1 MIRDGKGVDFRAV
14 QVQPIIT
21 PLAYSERRATITW
34 PAPSRRGWLVLVF
47 ALVSLS
53 LRLTS
58 PVDVALLLFPGNKLP
73 TSTLSAWSP
82 AGSTAVV
89 VATLSLSL
97 HRRTY
102 KFKRD
107 ERKLGYF
114 LSAQDDVSSYKKER
128 ERNSFD
134 CFWAP
139 LNMLAFSASLWTVC
153 TMGRMVWKGAKPSSF
168 SWESRS
174 YPLEGDLRVLRDQ

>member
-1 MIRDGKGVDFRAV
+1 M
-14 QVQPIIT
+14 QPIIT

>member
-82 AGSTAVV
+82 AGRTAVV

-97 HRRTY
+97 STAVRTNLNGTRGNLDI
-102 KFKRD
+102 F
-107 ERKLGYF
+107 F
-114 LSAQDDVSSYKKER
+114 L
-128 ERNSFD
+128 
-134 CFWAP
+134 P
-139 LNMLAFSASLWTVC
+139 
-153 TMGRMVWKGAKPSSF
+153 RMM
-168 SWESRS
+168 
-174 YPLEGDLRVLRDQ
+174 